1 MKKLFIVAMMALA
14 LTGCTSATQYGQCI
28 GAFED
33 KNPELTYKP
42 SVWNVFLA
50 ILFSETI
57 IVPVIVVIDETLCPN
72 GYVAK

>member
-1 MKKLFIVAMMALA
+1 MKKFFIAALIV
-14 LTGCTSATQYGQCI
+14 LTLAGCTSETQFGPCI
-28 GAFED
+28 GAFDD